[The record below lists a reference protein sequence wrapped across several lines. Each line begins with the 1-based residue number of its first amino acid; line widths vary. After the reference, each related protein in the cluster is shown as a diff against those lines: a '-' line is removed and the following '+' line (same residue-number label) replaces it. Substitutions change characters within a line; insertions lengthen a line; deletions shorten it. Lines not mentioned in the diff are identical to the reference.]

1 MPRQAAECPAA
12 TQVHFETSS
21 RMHHAQFPQLVSQTL
36 RPIPARISHLAL
48 SRRLPHAPGATTNL
62 EQLAR
67 EYNETVTFIG
77 RQLKKDPR
85 LKPDDVQLSFEH
97 LRTCQS
103 CANYQHVHAALHTC
117 TALDIG
123 TTQQLFVDDFVIDR
137 WSNLVRFLNPPS
149 MQQPVLRAPEPLQ
162 ARAPRQLR
170 FGCPCS
176 VVRDGAGYR
185 LWHTGN
191 GGGVQT
197 RVNDRLGV
205 VGLRQPTA
213 FVRRSANGLDGWSD
227 AVPVR
232 LDGKEPGGTFAIAV
246 GAGASAKRL
255 VAGYE
260 GKRARACLATSTDGV
275 DWATVAA
282 PQGAAS
288 KGKRRSECWD
298 GSTSFLGRAADT
310 YVLPLTEL
318 APPLVWYRRD
328 FGTPGGWREIRGVH
342 VVSLG
347 ADLPSISAGAKQR
360 NQTGL
365 SSWYLDRLGKLERFR
380 RQIYSVLLTFMGNG
394 LWLGL
399 LTVIEWPKD
408 LSEPTG
414 NSSAAPQRDT
424 TNVYLVTS
432 RDGVHFDD
440 EWVYAQRPLIPKGT
454 RWSDWDS
461 GFVLPAAQIV
471 TDATTHR
478 IYYEVRS
485 GSRHEERFDKP
496 GTIAVASWD
505 RDRLVGVHLAHGDVE
520 GWLTTKLFRLRGLAV
535 VLNVDTQQACSSV
548 TVEVLDEANRPFAG
562 FGHESAIPLR
572 GHSSGTRA
580 FANWVEAGASLPHRL
595 LGRRVKLRFTLRGA
609 AKLYGFALARN
620 ASTARRQRRR
630 SQLQPTPPVPLSN
643 AAEAK
648 YSVAGSK
655 QTPRTR

>member
-232 LDGKEPGGTFAIAV
+232 LDGKEPRGTFAIAV

-318 APPLVWYRRD
+318 APPLCGIAATLAPLVA
-328 FGTPGGWREIRGVH
+328 GVRFA
-342 VVSLG
+342 G
-347 ADLPSISAGAKQR
+347 CTWCRSA
-360 NQTGL
+360 
-365 SSWYLDRLGKLERFR
+365 
-380 RQIYSVLLTFMGNG
+380 LTCHRSQQ
-394 LWLGL
+394 
-399 LTVIEWPKD
+399 VR
-408 LSEPTG
+408 
-414 NSSAAPQRDT
+414 SSAT
-424 TNVYLVTS
+424 
-432 RDGVHFDD
+432 
-440 EWVYAQRPLIPKGT
+440 RP
-454 RWSDWDS
+454 
-461 GFVLPAAQIV
+461 A
-471 TDATTHR
+471 
-478 IYYEVRS
+478 
-485 GSRHEERFDKP
+485 
-496 GTIAVASWD
+496 
-505 RDRLVGVHLAHGDVE
+505 
-520 GWLTTKLFRLRGLAV
+520 
-535 VLNVDTQQACSSV
+535 
-548 TVEVLDEANRPFAG
+548 
-562 FGHESAIPLR
+562 
-572 GHSSGTRA
+572 
-580 FANWVEAGASLPHRL
+580 
-595 LGRRVKLRFTLRGA
+595 
-609 AKLYGFALARN
+609 
-620 ASTARRQRRR
+620 
-630 SQLQPTPPVPLSN
+630 
-643 AAEAK
+643 
-648 YSVAGSK
+648 
-655 QTPRTR
+655 

>member
-1 MPRQAAECPAA
+1 MVLGQAAECSAA
-12 TQVHFETSS
+12 TQVHFEISS
-21 RMHHAQFPQLVSQTL
+21 RVHHAQFPKLVSQTL
-36 RPIPARISHLAL
+36 RPIPARISHLAR
-48 SRRLPHAPGATTNL
+48 SRRVPHAPGATASL
-62 EQLAR
+62 EHLAR
-67 EYNETVTFIG
+67 EYNETVAFIG

-85 LKPDDVQLSFEH
+85 LKPADVQLSFEH
-97 LRTCQS
+97 LHTCQS
-103 CANYQHVHAALHTC
+103 CANYQHVHAALHTS
-117 TALDIG
+117 ADLDIG
-123 TTQQLFVDDFVIDR
+123 TTMQLFVDDFMIDR
-137 WSNLVRFLNPPS
+137 WSNLVRFLNPPT
-149 MQQPVLRAPEPLQ
+149 MQEPVLRAPEPLQ
-162 ARAPRQLR
+162 AREPRQLR

-176 VVRDGAGYR
+176 VVRDSTGYR

-197 RVNDRLGV
+197 RVNDKLGV
-205 VGLRQPTA
+205 VGLRQPA
-213 FVRRSANGLDGWSD
+213 SFFRRSANGLDGWSD

-232 LDGKEPGGTFAIAV
+232 LDGKEPSGTFATAL
-246 GAGASAKRL
+246 GAGASADRL

-260 GKRARACLATSTDGV
+260 GKRARACLATSIDGV

-288 KGKRRSECWD
+288 KGKRRSSECWD

-318 APPLVWYRRD
+318 APPVVWYRRD

-347 ADLPSISAGAKQR
+347 ADLPSISAGAKRR
-360 NQTGL
+360 NQTSL
-365 SSWYLDRLGKLERFR
+365 ASWYLDRLGKLERFR
-380 RQIYSVLLTFMGNG
+380 RQIYSVLLTPMGNG

-414 NSSAAPQRDT
+414 ISFAAPQRDT

-471 TDATTHR
+471 TDETTHR
-478 IYYEVRS
+478 IYYEARS

-496 GTIAVASWD
+496 GSIAMASWD

-520 GWLTTKLFRLRGLAV
+520 GWLTTKPFRLRGLAV
-535 VLNVDTQQACSSV
+535 VLNVDTQLACSSV
-548 TVEVLDEANRPFAG
+548 TVEVLDGEENTPFAG

-572 GHSSGTRA
+572 GQSGGTRA
-580 FANWVEAGASLPHRL
+580 LARWAEAGASLPRRL

-609 AKLYGFALARN
+609 AKLYGFALASN
-620 ASTARRQRRR
+620 ASAPRRQRRR
-630 SQLQPTPPVPLSN
+630 SQLQSSAPAPLEGAS
-643 AAEAK
+643 
-648 YSVAGSK
+648 
-655 QTPRTR
+655 